1 MRLLFAGYNT
11 PCLVPKVLLK
21 HVLIYLGPLKYQE
34 NLKTKVVQNLFFL
47 GGGGVV
53 GANSSMLT
61 KLRKIIE
68 KRYLLQQGAQKL

>member
-34 NLKTKVVQNLFFL
+34 NLKTKVVQNLFL
-47 GGGGVV
+47 GGGGGG